1 MASPSMI
8 PASRTGLAP
17 TAGDLKLRPA
27 TMLQRTFSALADWN
41 DRYRQRIHLA
51 QLDERMLRD
60 MGLTRADAVGE
71 YDKPFWRG

>member
-8 PASRTGLAP
+8 PAPRAGLAP
-17 TAGDLKLRPA
+17 AADLTLRPA
-27 TMLQRTFSALADWN
+27 TMLQRAFSALANWN